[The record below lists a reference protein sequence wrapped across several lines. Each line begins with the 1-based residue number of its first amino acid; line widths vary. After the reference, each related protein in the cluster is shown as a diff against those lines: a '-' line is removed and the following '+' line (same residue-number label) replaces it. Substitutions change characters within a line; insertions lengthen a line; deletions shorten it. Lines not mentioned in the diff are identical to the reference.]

1 MGYTSPYEGGEKV
14 CRASRFRHE
23 IVLNGGRL
31 TCPWISPAATA
42 TEEIE
47 RGETAV
53 AESGYPVPPSIG

>member
-1 MGYTSPYEGGEKV
+1 MGCTRLYEGGEKIGGT
-14 CRASRFRHE
+14 RQFRHE

-47 RGETAV
+47 CGETAV